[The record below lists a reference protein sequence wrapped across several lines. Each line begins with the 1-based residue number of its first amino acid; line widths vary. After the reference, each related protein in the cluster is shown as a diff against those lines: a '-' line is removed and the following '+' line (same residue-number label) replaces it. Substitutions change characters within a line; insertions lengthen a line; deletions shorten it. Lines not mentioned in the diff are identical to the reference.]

1 MDAFKL
7 LLTGASL
14 ALMSSVAL
22 ANTAHDF
29 KGLGAPATHEQI
41 AGWNIDV
48 FPDGTGLPPGE
59 GTVAMGEK
67 LYKTQCI
74 GCHGVNLEGG
84 FGPKLVGG
92 QGSLATDT
100 PVKTIGSYWPY
111 ATTVFDY
118 VRRAMPFQSP
128 QSLSNDEVYG
138 VTAYMLSKNGILPA
152 DAKLDAKSLAAV
164 RMPNRDNFYVD
175 NRPDTKNVR
184 CMTDC
189 LKKSGAN
196 P

>member
-59 GTVAMGEK
+59 GTVVMGEK

-84 FGPKLVGG
+84 MGPKLMGG

-128 QSLSNDEVYG
+128 QSLTNDEVYG
-138 VTAYMLSKNGILPA
+138 VTAFLLNKNGILPA

>member
-1 MDAFKL
+1 MDALKL

-14 ALMSSVAL
+14 ALITSVAM

-29 KGLGAPATHEQI
+29 KGLGAPATDEQI

-67 LYKTQCI
+67 VYKTQCI

-84 FGPKLVGG
+84 MGPKLMGG

-128 QSLSNDEVYG
+128 QSLTNDEVYG
-138 VTAYMLSKNGILPA
+138 VTAFLLSKNGILPA

-175 NRPDTKNVR
+175 NRPDTQNVR